1 MSRLA
6 QAPERPFLLTF
17 EEGNSPR
24 RVAGAPPRHR
34 DPHNGE
40 PMPST
45 RTATPFVSAVICTR
59 NRPDKIGNAVAS
71 VLACDYPSFELVV
84 IDQSSTDA
92 TQAVLAPIT
101 RSDSRLR
108 YFHVDEAGLSRAYNS
123 AIRRT
128 DGEIIAFT
136 DDDCIVPATW
146 LRAIVDA
153 FTADDEGD
161 LLYGRVVPA
170 SGEQL

>member
-6 QAPERPFLLTF
+6 QAHDRPFLLTF

-34 DPHNGE
+34 DRRNGE

-45 RTATPFVSAVICTR
+45 LTATPFVSAVICTR

-71 VLACDYPSFELVV
+71 VLASDYRSFELVV
-84 IDQSSTDA
+84 IDQSTTDA
-92 TQAVLAPIT
+92 TRTVLEPMAQNDP
-101 RSDSRLR
+101 RLR
-108 YFHVDEAGLSRAYNS
+108 YVHVDESGLSRAYNS

-128 DGEIIAFT
+128 KGEIMAFT

-153 FTADDEGD
+153 F
-161 LLYGRVVPA
+161 
-170 SGEQL
+170 